1 MFNLHVLSSSGFCL
15 LNVTLYIFL
24 YFVGLNRDINRAKN
38 PSRVHPL
45 ILHRAPGVSLLQ
57 LFHTGSNRLLL
68 YHGVFTIVT
77 SVVGAYLFPFT
88 IFSHTGDLL
97 T

>member
-1 MFNLHVLSSSGFCL
+1 M
-15 LNVTLYIFL
+15 
-24 YFVGLNRDINRAKN
+24 
-38 PSRVHPL
+38 RVHPL
-45 ILHRAPGVSLLQ
+45 ILHRAPGVFLLQ
-57 LFHTGSNRLLL
+57 LFHTGSNQLSL

-88 IFSHTGDLL
+88 IFSRTGDLL